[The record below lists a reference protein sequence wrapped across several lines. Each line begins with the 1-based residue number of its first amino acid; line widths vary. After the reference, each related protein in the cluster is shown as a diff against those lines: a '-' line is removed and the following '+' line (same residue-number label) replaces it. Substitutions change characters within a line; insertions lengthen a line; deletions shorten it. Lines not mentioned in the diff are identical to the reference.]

1 MYLGEFGIGLALRE
15 FIVRFQGKSAS
26 TYSIAWNKQFVN
38 PPLGLSPKIKIVESQ
53 NRIAIIYENTVM
65 MQIVFIRYSDG

>member
-1 MYLGEFGIGLALRE
+1 
-15 FIVRFQGKSAS
+15 
-26 TYSIAWNKQFVN
+26 
-38 PPLGLSPKIKIVESQ
+38 LGLSPKIKIVESQ